1 MGNEN
6 QNNSTTMPDS
16 TNNVTTRR
24 LAQAMQGLW
33 RKTDLAK
40 ADKVTQ
46 ATNGNF
52 AALDGNG
59 NLTDSQSKAS
69 DFATSAQGAK
79 ADTAVQSVKMTSSSG
94 TELNN
99 NGNVVIPLAV
109 QTGVSGATDG
119 LMSASDKHKLEG
131 IQAGAQ
137 VNQKAFSHVQV
148 GNTTISADSN
158 DPSSEATKLKL
169 VAGTHIS
176 LTPDAAS
183 REVTVASTLESKAAA
198 SGGNDVS
205 LVTTGEKYTWNNPQN
220 TIKWDGTYN
229 ATTNK
234 GATVSTVTTA
244 IEGLDVPEITVGVS
258 KTLSVISET
267 DGKISATSVDI
278 QIAESQVTNLT
289 SDLGKKAPIASPTFT
304 GTPKA
309 PTAATGTNTTQ
320 IATTAFVN
328 AEIAAKMAESD
339 AMIYKGPIAGSTGT
353 YGTLT
358 PAADKGHTYKVSADG
373 IIDGQSV
380 RVGDLLICNT
390 DGTAAATSSTYST
403 VWAKWD
409 YYPGNTDGAV
419 IGPSTSTLNAVAG
432 YADGTG
438 KLIKVL
444 TTEEVKAAAG
454 LSNVVN
460 TGDSATPS
468 QGGTEKFTTGGA
480 YTELAKKADKSTA
493 VTNVAWDS
501 TNKKLTKTINGT
513 TSDVVTAATLKS
525 ALDLSDKEDKSNK
538 VTSWSNTVNNTRY
551 PSEKLV
557 KDSLDTKVDKVE
569 GKGLSTNDYT
579 TDEKN
584 KLAGIA
590 SGAEVNQ
597 NAFSN
602 IKVGETTVTASTK
615 TDTFEIVGSGKTTVS
630 ATNDAQN
637 GKKITI
643 SSTDTKVKATA
654 AAANDS
660 NHYKILATDSASPI
674 SGNETEAVYDT
685 EITIIPSTNTITANI
700 SGDAATASAAK
711 TGSALETA
719 INSKAAGDHT
729 HKVKINGT
737 VKTITKPDTAD
748 SGVVDLGTY
757 LTSADITGKAD
768 KVTNATDGNFAALDA
783 NGNLVDS
790 TTKPSDFKTKQDAKS
805 DPTASGTTI
814 TAIATITQ
822 NANGEITATKK
833 TIRSASTS
841 QTGVVQLSDS
851 IDTSYQTETNKAAT
865 EKAVRDALNSL
876 NTNIDERL
884 ATKVDKLTTDFTP
897 GNLAAI
903 TREGGI
909 IDSGASVS
917 SFATAAQGDHADSA
931 LQGVMLDGAGSVL
944 PKNAN
949 NIVTIPNAVA
959 TGTTGATNGLMTA
972 ADKQKLDGIATGAEV
987 NQNAFSNVKVGST
1000 TVAADAKTDTLELVA
1015 SGAVTLTPDAT
1026 NDKITI
1032 SSTDQSVTAVGYHYA
1047 PSEDSSA
1054 EKDAS
1059 GGSATQLPT
1068 SSSGTL
1074 VQVVTGVKM
1083 DAKGHV
1089 TGVVSKGLW
1098 SPDNNTTYTDP
1109 KLGFGYATAVSSTAG
1124 VYTAALTD
1132 YNILNNNGGNGGIV
1146 GIKFATDVPANS
1158 TLNINGKGAKN
1169 IKYRGGN
1176 ITAGII
1182 QNGDTAYFQYDGT
1195 SYVLFATDRSVG
1207 ETTVQEIEDIINS
1220 LT

>member
-1 MGNEN
+1 MADEN
-6 QNNSTTMPDS
+6 QNNNRSMPTS

-24 LAQAMQGLW
+24 LAQAMQLLW
-33 RKTDLAK
+33 QKTDQTK
-40 ADKVTQ
+40 ADKVTIPVGH
-46 ATNGNF
+46 AGNF
-52 AALDGNG
+52 AGLDGNG

-69 DFATSAQGAK
+69 DFATAAQGAK
-79 ADTAVQSVKMTSSSG
+79 ADTAVQSVKLTSVNG

-99 NGNVVIPLAV
+99 GGNVVIPLAV
-109 QTGVSGATDG
+109 QSGVSGATDG
-119 LMSASDKHKLEG
+119 LMSSSDKHKLEG

-137 VNQKAFSHVQV
+137 VNQNAFSHVQV
-148 GNTTISADSN
+148 GNQTIDAGAN
-158 DPSSEATKLKL
+158 DPAYASTKITL
-169 VAGTHIS
+169 VEGTHIS
-176 LTPDAAS
+176 LTPDTSS
-183 REVTVASTLESKAAA
+183 RTVTIASTLESKAAA

-244 IEGLDVPEITVGVS
+244 IEGLDVPEITVGAS

-267 DGKISATSVDI
+267 DGKISATPVDI

-289 SDLGKKAPIASPTFT
+289 TDLDKKANIASPTFT

-339 AMIYKGPIAGSTGT
+339 AMIYKGPIAGGNTGN

-373 IIDGQSV
+373 LIDGQSV

-501 TNKKLTKTINGT
+501 TNKQITKTINGNT
-513 TSDVVTAATLKS
+513 TVVVTADTLKS

-538 VTSWSNTVNNTRY
+538 VTSWSNTTTDVHY

-557 KDSLDTKVDKVE
+557 KDSLDTKVDKVS

-579 TDEKN
+579 TAEKN

-590 SGAEVNQ
+590 EGAEVNQ

-615 TDTFEIVGSGKTTVS
+615 TDTFEIVGTGCTTVS

-643 SSTDTKVKATA
+643 SSTDTTVRATA
-654 AAANDS
+654 KDDNKQYA
-660 NHYKILATDSASPI
+660 ILAHATSGTPT
-674 SGNETEAVYDT
+674 SGNSTEAVYDAGVT
-685 EITIIPSTNTITANI
+685 LTPSTNTISANI

-737 VKTITKPDTAD
+737 VKTITKTGTAD
-748 SGVVDLGTY
+748 ANVVDLGTY

-768 KVTNATDGNFAALDA
+768 KVTNATAGNFATLDA

-790 TTKPSDFKTKQDAKS
+790 TVKPADFKTKQTAKS
-805 DPTASGTTI
+805 DPTASDTTI

-833 TIRSASTS
+833 TIRSASTTDS
-841 QTGVVQLSDS
+841 GVVTLSTS
-851 IDTSYQTETNKAAT
+851 IAQTYAQETNKVAT
-865 EKAVRDALNSL
+865 EKAVSDAINGLDHDISQEL
-876 NTNIDERL
+876 DK
-884 ATKVDKLTTDFTP
+884 KVDKLTSDFVV

-903 TREGGI
+903 TSEGGI
-909 IDSGASVS
+909 SDSGASVS
-917 SFATAAQGDHADSA
+917 SFATAAQGTKADNAIQEISIEGG
-931 LQGVMLDGAGSVL
+931 QGTL
-944 PKNAN
+944 PKDAN
-949 NIVTIPNAVA
+949 NCVQIPLAVP
-959 TGTTGATNGLMTA
+959 TGETGAKSGMMTA
-972 ADKQKLDGIATGAEV
+972 ADKAKLDGIAAGAEV

-1000 TVAADAKTDTLELVA
+1000 TVAADSKTDTLELVA
-1015 SGAVTLTPDAT
+1015 GGAVTITPDAT

-1109 KLGFGYATAVSSTAG
+1109 KLGFGYATAASSTAG

-1132 YNILNNNGGNGGIV
+1132 YNFAGNGGIV
-1146 GIKFATDVPANS
+1146 GIKFVSDVPANA
-1158 TLNINGKGAKN
+1158 TLNINSKGAKN
-1169 IKYRGGN
+1169 IKYRGSN

-1207 ETTVQEIEDIINS
+1207 ETTEQEIEDIISS